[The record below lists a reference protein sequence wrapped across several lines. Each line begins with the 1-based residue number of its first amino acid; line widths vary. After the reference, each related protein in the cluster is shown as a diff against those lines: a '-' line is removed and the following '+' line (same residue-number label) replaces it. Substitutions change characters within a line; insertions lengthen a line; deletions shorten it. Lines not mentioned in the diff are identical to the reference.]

1 LGELDCELHSEA
13 TSMTQQQSTSIQ
25 HSVLPIAPIDTKAIV
40 EHGESPTA
48 IILAIAILLSVT
60 VGSVTGLI
68 QVIMKAKTSR

>member
-1 LGELDCELHSEA
+1 
-13 TSMTQQQSTSIQ
+13 MTQQQSTSIQ
-25 HSVLPIAPIDTKAIV
+25 QSVSPIAPIDTKAIV

-60 VGSVTGLI
+60 VGSVTGLV